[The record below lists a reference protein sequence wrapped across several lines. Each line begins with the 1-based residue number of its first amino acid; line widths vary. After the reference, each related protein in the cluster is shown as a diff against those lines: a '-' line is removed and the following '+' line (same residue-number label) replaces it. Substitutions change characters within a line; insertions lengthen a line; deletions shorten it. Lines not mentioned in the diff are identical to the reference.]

1 MIRRMRKTTT
11 ENKKRG
17 ENNDNACWA
26 HPVRSA
32 VFGYSLTVAL
42 HNTALYEASFIIWKA
57 GKRREDESSP
67 LPVLAWRQIIE
78 LEQYNII
85 HPLCPFIASPL
96 LHPTRTHTI
105 HPAKHMANL
114 RSSFLYVY
122 IQKETSSL
130 CMRKR
135 KNVHIQ
141 TVGTP
146 PAELAAIDLACG
158 STKRCCRGVFSLFI
172 SCTPAGLR

>member
-32 VFGYSLTVAL
+32 VLGYSLTVAL

-57 GKRREDESSP
+57 SKRREDESSP

-114 RSSFLYVY
+114 RSSFLYV
-122 IQKETSSL
+122 
-130 CMRKR
+130 
-135 KNVHIQ
+135 
-141 TVGTP
+141 VGTP

>member
-1 MIRRMRKTTT
+1 FWLFLNCRPT
-11 ENKKRG
+11 
-17 ENNDNACWA
+17 
-26 HPVRSA
+26 
-32 VFGYSLTVAL
+32 Y
-42 HNTALYEASFIIWKA
+42 NTALYEASFIIWKA

-114 RSSFLYVY
+114 RSSFLYV
-122 IQKETSSL
+122 
-130 CMRKR
+130 
-135 KNVHIQ
+135 
-141 TVGTP
+141 VGTP

-158 STKRCCRGVFSLFI
+158 STKPHNPSRKAHGQSAKLFSLRLYTKRNVKSVYEKEKECTYTDSGNS
-172 SCTPAGLR
+172 SC